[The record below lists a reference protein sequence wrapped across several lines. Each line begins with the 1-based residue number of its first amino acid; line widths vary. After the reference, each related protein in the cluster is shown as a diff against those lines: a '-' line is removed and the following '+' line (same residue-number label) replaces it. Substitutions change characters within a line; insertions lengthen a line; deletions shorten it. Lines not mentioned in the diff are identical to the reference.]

1 MNFLCKILSFPKF
14 IFTIITT
21 FRVREYFPLSTD
33 TALTRDFSMAAGT
46 MMLTAAQSTELS
58 RYTYRTPSCP
68 T

>member
-33 TALTRDFSMAAGT
+33 TALTRDFSMAALG
-46 MMLTAAQSTELS
+46 MLRQRE
-58 RYTYRTPSCP
+58 
-68 T
+68 